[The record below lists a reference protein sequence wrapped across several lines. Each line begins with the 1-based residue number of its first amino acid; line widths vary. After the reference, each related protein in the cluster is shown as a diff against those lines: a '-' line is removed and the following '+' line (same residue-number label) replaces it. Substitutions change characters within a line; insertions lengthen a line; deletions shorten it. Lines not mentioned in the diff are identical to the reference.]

1 VSSVVLLGEEG
12 MKLQIEPP
20 LYMIGMKTSCWRCQ
34 ARMTVIALLA
44 PNVRNADGQVCV
56 LGQIE
61 ELPEDL
67 LRFIQK
73 KVPTFQYRTSRMG
86 GTRYFANTC
95 PKCKVISGHFFLHAE
110 PGAPFFPTSEEE
122 AKSLYMKEIPLSR
135 SVEVDASLEL
145 GIGELIMENAKRI

>member
-1 VSSVVLLGEEG
+1 
-12 MKLQIEPP
+12 MIEPP

-34 ARMTVIALLA
+34 ARMPVIALLA
-44 PNVRNADGQVCV
+44 PRVVDADGQVCV

-61 ELPEDL
+61 ELPEDIL
-67 LRFIQK
+67 AFIQQ
-73 KVPTFQYRTSRMG
+73 KVPTFRFRTSRMG

-122 AKSLYMKEIPLSR
+122 ARSLYMKEIPLLR
-135 SVEVDASLEL
+135 SVEVDASPGL